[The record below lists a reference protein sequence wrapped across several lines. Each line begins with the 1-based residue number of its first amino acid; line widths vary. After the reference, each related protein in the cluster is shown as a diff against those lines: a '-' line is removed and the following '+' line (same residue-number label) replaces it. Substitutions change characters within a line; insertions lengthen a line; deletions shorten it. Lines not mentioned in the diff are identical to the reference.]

1 MVFSEL
7 IIKIPYSL
15 IWHIIN
21 FFRKEK
27 VIAFYADNE
36 LDFVCFKNDY
46 KYLKNTIIIAKNRE
60 VKNNLLKYNINAKI
74 YPSFPNVII
83 MARHSL
89 HKFPEKKIIKI
100 GIKHGI
106 YHFKTFISA
115 KKFNKFDLYFMT
127 SEYENN
133 EAKQIGIINS
143 ISGSFPKLDDLFDEN
158 EINKFKLIKNKYNK
172 KILLFTATWDK
183 SGVSAIEKWY
193 DKLNNF
199 TDEYEVFV
207 TLHHWV
213 SQNYIKKIKENK
225 NINLITDY
233 NLNKYLFIADVL
245 IGDTSSIIGEFA
257 ALEKPI
263 ITFKIE
269 AKGRLKENIINMLD
283 DITYRITDV
292 DEIKPIL
299 NKIWITGN
307 EKLSNFPKYKNILF
321 DLPLGNAGKQRA
333 KLISEFIQS
342 KIN

>member
-1 MVFSEL
+1 
-7 IIKIPYSL
+7 
-15 IWHIIN
+15 
-21 FFRKEK
+21 
-27 VIAFYADNE
+27 
-36 LDFVCFKNDY
+36 
-46 KYLKNTIIIAKNRE
+46 
-60 VKNNLLKYNINAKI
+60 
-74 YPSFPNVII
+74 